1 MIFKTCR
8 SSNVKSTTTKF
19 FSIFSKGYLTIP
31 SWHGYIIIQSDLYKK
46 LSSTALCLDF
56 EQKEY
61 TNIIFNHRRMWG
73 QRFFGSLPHWWYQP
87 TQVTSATSKVDNK
100 KNNNCQLECLLFFC
114 NQRAKT
120 KLQGLNHLRKSVY
133 TVERE
138 IQGFVGEK
146 WFVGFQHAGGIVGNC
161 NHLYNTSRNQN
172 DRLNGNTSP
181 SCDHLPNVMLQ
192 LVSQS
197 KSGSAVTWT

>member
-19 FSIFSKGYLTIP
+19 FSIFSKGYPTIP

-46 LSSTALCLDF
+46 LSSTALGAERIYKHNLQS
-56 EQKEY
+56 QK
-61 TNIIFNHRRMWG
+61 NLGPKVFW
-73 QRFFGSLPHWWYQP
+73 FFAKWWYQP

-100 KNNNCQLECLLFFC
+100 KTATASWNACFFFC

-146 WFVGFQHAGGIVGNC
+146 WFVGFQHAGGTVGNC
-161 NHLYNTSRNQN
+161 NHLYNTYRNQN
-172 DRLNGNTSP
+172 DRLNGNTS
-181 SCDHLPNVMLQ
+181 Q
-192 LVSQS
+192 
-197 KSGSAVTWT
+197 AVITFQMWCCN